1 MRIREDPVLMDDAD
15 DNLIPLNE
23 VIIEIRLDMSG
34 KNVRQNKETLVSK
47 GYTKFSKKML
57 DITSYEYMER
67 GLIFSIREINEKWKE
82 LTFIERLKYN
92 LIR

>member
-15 DNLIPLNE
+15 DNLIPLNK

-34 KNVRQNKETLVSK
+34 KSVGQKNVSLGSK
-47 GYTKFSKKML
+47 GYTKFTKNML

-67 GLIFSIREINEKWKE
+67 GLICSIREINEKWKE

>member
-1 MRIREDPVLMDDAD
+1 MAIRQEAVLLDEAD
-15 DNLIPLNE
+15 DYYIPRDE
-23 VIIEIRLDMSG
+23 VIIEIRSDMSDKSVG
-34 KNVRQNKETLVSK
+34 ENNRSVGSK
-47 GYTKFSKKML
+47 GYAKFSQGML

-67 GLIFSIREINEKWKE
+67 GFNLSIREINEKWKE